1 MSTKL
6 IGALG
11 ALALLLLASASAQ
24 NSVKTPLF
32 GFHTELVEA
41 NTATPIS
48 VNVTRTRG
56 GIHSQTIGQTFGQ
69 YNESGL
75 QEGNAEEREAD
86 IVWVKEG
93 GRWLQFYFNN
103 GWKAVGYRNADMSGY
118 AIPHDRGFFIES
130 RAENDWLIAFGG
142 YVRQDPMIYYVAQGF
157 NILNRG
163 FPLPIPLHKS
173 GIEISQGFGPDDI
186 VWLYDEGGIYNRYY
200 FDGLMWKKV
209 GSNGDYGEV
218 VIPSTLVIQT
228 MGKGGRVV
236 LYPPQGLQKSKT
248 LPNKT
253 LVPPPPT
260 PQVGMA
266 FTQNERGW
274 GTTELFQISWNAWG
288 PKVLY
293 RTEVFEENWFE
304 ISAKSG
310 HSQQTLFDEAIMV
323 TAAGRIRL
331 RWGIARVRAEWAG
344 KTD

>member
-1 MSTKL
+1 MEVKAY
-6 IGALG
+6 IAALFACILPFT
-11 ALALLLLASASAQ
+11 ALAQEAIS
-24 NSVKTPLF
+24 PLF

-48 VNVTRTRG
+48 VNVTRTRD
-56 GIHSQTIGQTFGQ
+56 GIHSQTIAQTFGP

-75 QEGNAEEREAD
+75 QEGSAEDREAD

-130 RAENDWLIAFGG
+130 RADNDWLIAFGG
-142 YVRQDPMIYYVAQGF
+142 YVRQDPMVYYVTQGF

-163 FPLPIPLHKS
+163 FPIPIPLRRS
-173 GIEISQGFGPDDI
+173 GIERSHGFGPNDI
-186 VWLYDEGGIYNRYY
+186 VWLYDEGGDYNRYY
-200 FDGLMWKKV
+200 FDGVWKKI
-209 GSNGDYGEV
+209 GSSGDYGEV

-236 LYPPQGLQKSKT
+236 LSPPQGLQKSKT
-248 LPNKT
+248 LPKKT
-253 LVPPPPT
+253 LVPPPPM

-266 FTQNERGW
+266 FTQNEREW

-293 RTEVFEENWFE
+293 RTEVYEDSWFQ

-310 HSQQTLFDEAIMV
+310 HPQQTLFDEAIMV

-331 RWGIARVRAEWAG
+331 RWGIARVRAEWAE
-344 KTD
+344 KSN

>member
-1 MSTKL
+1 VRLRAVSY
-6 IGALG
+6 IILG
-11 ALALLLLASASAQ
+11 LLLVVSVLKAQ
-24 NSVKTPLF
+24 QKSYSPYF

-48 VNVTRTRG
+48 VNVTRTQD

-142 YVRQDPMIYYVAQGF
+142 YVRQDPMIYYVTQGF

-163 FPLPIPLHKS
+163 FPIPIPLRQS
-173 GIEISQGFGPDDI
+173 GIEMSHGFGPNDI
-186 VWLYDEGGIYNRYY
+186 VWLYDGEGNYNRYY
-200 FDGLMWKKV
+200 FDGVWKKI
-209 GSNGDYGEV
+209 GSSGDYGEA

-228 MGKGGRVV
+228 VGKGGRVV
-236 LYPPQGLQKSKT
+236 LFPPQGLQKSKT

-253 LVPPPPT
+253 PTPPPPI

-266 FTQNERGW
+266 FTQNERG
-274 GTTELFQISWNAWG
+274 TELFQISWNAWG

-293 RTEVFEENWFE
+293 RTEVFEGDWFE

-310 HSQQTLFDEAIMV
+310 HTQQTLFDEAIMV
-323 TAAGRIRL
+323 TASGRIRL
-331 RWGIARVRAEWAG
+331 RWGVARVKAEWASFFIPPQ
-344 KTD
+344 

>member
-1 MSTKL
+1 MV
-6 IGALG
+6 LG
-11 ALALLLLASASAQ
+11 ALLLASTLFLKAQ
-24 NSVKTPLF
+24 ETVTPLF

-48 VNVTRTRG
+48 VNVTRTRD
-56 GIHSQTIGQTFGQ
+56 GIHSQTIAQTFGP

-75 QEGNAEEREAD
+75 QEGSAEDREAD

-130 RAENDWLIAFGG
+130 RADNDWLIAFGG
-142 YVRQDPMIYYVAQGF
+142 YVRQDPMVYYVTQGF

-163 FPLPIPLHKS
+163 FPIPIPLRRS
-173 GIEISQGFGPDDI
+173 GIERSHGFGPDDI
-186 VWLYDEGGIYNRYY
+186 VWLYDEGGNYNRYY

-209 GSNGDYGEV
+209 GSSGDYGEV

-253 LVPPPPT
+253 LAPPPPM
-260 PQVGMA
+260 PQVGVA
-266 FTQNERGW
+266 FTQNEREW

-293 RTEVFEENWFE
+293 RTEVYEDNWFQ

-310 HSQQTLFDEAIMV
+310 HPQQTLFDEAIMV

-331 RWGIARVRAEWAG
+331 RWGIARVRAEWAE
-344 KTD
+344 KSN

>member
-1 MSTKL
+1 MANGLTK
-6 IGALG
+6 ILG
-11 ALALLLLASASAQ
+11 LLASSFIAAAPAQ
-24 NSVKTPLF
+24 ETVTPLF

-48 VNVTRTRG
+48 VNVTRTRD
-56 GIHSQTIGQTFGQ
+56 GIHSQTIAQTFGP

-75 QEGNAEEREAD
+75 QEGSAEDREAD
-86 IVWVKEG
+86 IVWGKEG
-93 GRWLQFYFNN
+93 NRWLQFYFNN

-130 RAENDWLIAFGG
+130 RADNDWLIAFGG
-142 YVRQDPMIYYVAQGF
+142 YVRQDPMVYYVTQGF

-163 FPLPIPLHKS
+163 FPIPIPLHHS
-173 GIEISQGFGPDDI
+173 GIERSHGFGPDDI
-186 VWLYDEGGIYNRYY
+186 VWLYDEGGVYNRYY
-200 FDGLMWKKV
+200 YEGGWKKS
-209 GSNGDYGEV
+209 GSSGDYGEV

-236 LYPPQGLQKSKT
+236 LFPPQGLQKSKT

-253 LVPPPPT
+253 LVPPPPM

-266 FTQNERGW
+266 FTQNERG
-274 GTTELFQISWNAWG
+274 TELFQISWNAWG

-310 HSQQTLFDEAIMV
+310 HPQQTLFDEAIMV

-331 RWGIARVRAEWAG
+331 RWGIARVRAEWGG